1 MSHTLSAAG
10 ESNADQARCW
20 YVPDA
25 YIPPKSTGGEVSHES
40 ICVLNPSATA
50 ATLVVTAYFA
60 DRDPAVS
67 APITIPGHRAL
78 HLRTDLPEAIGGL
91 RLERGVPYGLQIE
104 SRSVLQLQ
112 YSRLDTTQAAYTL
125 MTTQLAQ
132 A

>member
-1 MSHTLSAAG
+1 MSHPPATPA
-10 ESNADQARCW
+10 EPIADQTRSW

-40 ICVLNPSATA
+40 ICVLNPSAAA
-50 ATLVVTAYFA
+50 ATLLVTAYFA
-60 DRDPAVS
+60 DREPAVS
-67 APITIPGHRAL
+67 TPITVPGHRSL
-78 HLRTDLPEAIGGL
+78 HLRTDQPEAIGGL
-91 RLERGVPYGLQIE
+91 HLERGVPYGIQIE

-125 MTTQLAQ
+125 MTTQLAH